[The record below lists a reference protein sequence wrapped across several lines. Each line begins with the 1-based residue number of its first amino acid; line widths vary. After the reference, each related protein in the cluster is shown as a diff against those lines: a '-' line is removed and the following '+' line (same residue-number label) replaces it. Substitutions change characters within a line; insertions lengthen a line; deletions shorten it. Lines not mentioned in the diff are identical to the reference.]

1 MTCLPKPPSS
11 AFQRAQSGRAVK
23 TLRDNRLFRTTIL
36 TKTQIFLAVGE
47 PILMGV
53 RGDAAEMVQETGVG
67 IVFSTH
73 DSEVLAEAI
82 ETLLFMPDNWRMSK
96 ADFSMR

>member
-1 MTCLPKPPSS
+1 
-11 AFQRAQSGRAVK
+11 
-23 TLRDNRLFRTTIL
+23 
-36 TKTQIFLAVGE
+36 
-47 PILMGV
+47 MGV